1 MSLLFLSGLDW
12 INLSY
17 TIPNTSNLSDMSS
30 TSSSQNI
37 ALSYFIITFVY
48 FIISVVQFSTHLVI
62 ISSEKHRAY
71 MVSFIF

>member
-1 MSLLFLSGLDW
+1 MSLLFLNGLDW

-30 TSSSQNI
+30 TSSSQNV

-48 FIISVVQFSTHLVI
+48 FIIAVVQFSKFL
-62 ISSEKHRAY
+62 
-71 MVSFIF
+71 FILALRNIVRIWYPLPS